1 MIAGGALDRPHKRGT
16 GTPVQRP
23 PCLGEESG
31 PGAQRRSVESRWGS
45 AEVERWL
52 ALGPH
57 ALLEERSDGVD
68 GEARAASYVRSDP
81 PGIATTPREGPSV
94 QARPDEHR
102 ALREGAC
109 LHGRAQVRGWSRSG
123 HGGEP
128 SLPAGSSHARLTGIS
143 RCIDVGCRRRD
154 DVGWDP
160 SDGHREAR
168 LCESASRVQAANACA
183 GAKNASPKDR
193 SGRRTSAHGTSTSRW
208 QRPTR
213 RGDPPGACE
222 EVQGAARPVDVAD
235 RTDTFVQDADE
246 LRVERTGPGEGVS
259 VGD

>member
-1 MIAGGALDRPHKRGT
+1 MIAGGAHDRPHKRGT
-16 GTPVQRP
+16 GDPGSTAALPGRGSR
-23 PCLGEESG
+23 L
-31 PGAQRRSVESRWGS
+31 GAQRRSVESRRGS

-68 GEARAASYVRSDP
+68 GKARAASYVHSDP

-109 LHGRAQVRGWSRSG
+109 LHGRAQIRGWSRSG

-154 DVGWDP
+154 DVG
-160 SDGHREAR
+160 GTHRTGTGRPAY
-168 LCESASRVQAANACA
+168 A
-183 GAKNASPKDR
+183 GAPPAYRLRMLALGLRMLRRRIVPAG
-193 SGRRTSAHGTSTSRW
+193 GRRPMGR
-208 QRPTR
+208 QRPGGRGPLVEATLPAPARRFRAPRAPSMLPIEPIRLSRTR
-213 RGDPPGACE
+213 TSSGWNG
-222 EVQGAARPVDVAD
+222 
-235 RTDTFVQDADE
+235 
-246 LRVERTGPGEGVS
+246 
-259 VGD
+259 